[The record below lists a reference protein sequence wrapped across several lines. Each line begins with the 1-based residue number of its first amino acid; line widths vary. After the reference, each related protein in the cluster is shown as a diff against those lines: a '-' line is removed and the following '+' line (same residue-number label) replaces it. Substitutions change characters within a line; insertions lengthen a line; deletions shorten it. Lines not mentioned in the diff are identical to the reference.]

1 MKNYYSAA
9 TLWSTTEF
17 PKKRKVRDEEPAVE
31 LEQSKWRREEERGS
45 KGGDWFI
52 RREESMKG
60 WKQSSISSKNER
72 KPLEEKIGNIDT
84 EAGASYSYRAPYQDD
99 GQGVK
104 DNMKCEGS
112 PHFPNRN
119 FAKDVGNSNENPS
132 NPEKIPIS

>member
-17 PKKRKVRDEEPAVE
+17 PKKRKVRDEEPAAE

-45 KGGDWFI
+45 EGGDWFL

-60 WKQSSISSKNER
+60 KRQSSISRKNER
-72 KPLEEKIGNIDT
+72 KPFEEKIGNIDT

-99 GQGVK
+99 GQGEK
-104 DNMKCEGS
+104 DYTESDVS
-112 PHFPNRN
+112 PLFQNEN
-119 FAKDVGNSNENPS
+119 FANDVENSNENHS
-132 NPEKIPIS
+132 NPEQIPIS